1 LLLYNALYSKE
12 EDMDIAGAMLKI
24 IAAMGLGFFLYKI
37 HVMNDETNAVM
48 SKVITIGAAPCM
60 IFSSV
65 MSLSSSDK
73 SIVYMLLLAGI
84 GLYAVMA
91 LIAIAAARFKAKEKK
106 DRGVYQAIMTF
117 GNSAFL
123 GFPVG
128 QALMGD
134 IGVSYM
140 AILNVHQNVF
150 AYSLGVIML
159 TKGNKDAERF
169 SFKKLLSPP
178 NIAAVI
184 GIVMLFIGVKVPD
197 LVMQPISFIGQMC
210 SPLSLMIIGAGIAA
224 NPLKELFVNW
234 RFYAAA
240 AVKLLIIPA
249 VGFALAYLIWGPT
262 DITSA
267 ITVHCSMPT
276 AAIITLI
283 AIMYKADNRTTTS
296 ATGLMDILCIGTI
309 PLMWVLT
316 RLFY

>member
-1 LLLYNALYSKE
+1 MLFILKE
-12 EDMDIAGAMLKI
+12 ADMDIVGAMLKI
-24 IAAMGLGFFLYKI
+24 IAAMALGFFLYKI
-37 HVMNDETNAVM
+37 HVMNDETDAVM
-48 SKVITIGAAPCM
+48 SKVISVGAAPCM
-60 IFSSV
+60 IFSSI
-65 MSLSSSDK
+65 MSLSSADR
-73 SIVYMLLLAGI
+73 SIVGMLLLAGV
-84 GLYAVMA
+84 GLYVVIA
-91 LIAIAAARFKAKEKK
+91 LIAVLAARLIVKEKK
-106 DRGVYQAIMTF
+106 DRGVYEAMMTF

-150 AYSLGVIML
+150 AFSLGVLML
-159 TKGNKDAERF
+159 TRGNKDADRF

-184 GIVMLFIGVKVPD
+184 GIILLFVGVKVPD
-197 LVMQPISFIGQMC
+197 MIMQPISFIGQIC

-224 NPLKELFVNW
+224 NPLKDLFTNGK
-234 RFYAAA
+234 FYAAS

-249 VGFALAYLIWGPT
+249 VAFALAYLIWGPS

-276 AAIITLI
+276 AAIISLI
-283 AIMYKADNRTTTS
+283 AMMYKADHRTTTS
-296 ATGLMDILCIGTI
+296 ATGLMDILCVGTI
-309 PLMWVLT
+309 PLMWTLT